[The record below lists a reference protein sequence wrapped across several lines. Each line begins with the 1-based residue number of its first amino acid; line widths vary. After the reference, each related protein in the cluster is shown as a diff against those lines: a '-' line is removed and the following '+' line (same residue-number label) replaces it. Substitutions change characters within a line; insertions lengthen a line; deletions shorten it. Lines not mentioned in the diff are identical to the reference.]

1 MKAMSFGN
9 SGAVILGLVA
19 GIALAC
25 GGDGESAAQRDGLA
39 YTPRLAGV
47 SLRGFVVR
55 PLAPG
60 ELGADTSLPIYHRFH
75 HRCSGCHVT
84 PSPRQAPAG
93 AWPRIVERM
102 GQNIEAA
109 GLIPLAE
116 EDAEAITEL
125 MQRNA
130 SKPGE
135 SAPGRSAA
143 RPRR

>member
-1 MKAMSFGN
+1 MSFGN

-19 GIALAC
+19 ALAC
-25 GGDGESAAQRDGLA
+25 GGPDGKSAAQGDGLA

-47 SLRGFVVR
+47 SLRGFAVH

-60 ELGADTSLPIYHRFH
+60 ELGADTSLPIYHHFL
-75 HRCSGCHVT
+75 HRCSGCHVA

-116 EDAEAITEL
+116 EDTEAITKL

-130 SKPGE
+130 SKQGE
-135 SAPGRSAA
+135 PPPARSGAGG
-143 RPRR
+143 PR